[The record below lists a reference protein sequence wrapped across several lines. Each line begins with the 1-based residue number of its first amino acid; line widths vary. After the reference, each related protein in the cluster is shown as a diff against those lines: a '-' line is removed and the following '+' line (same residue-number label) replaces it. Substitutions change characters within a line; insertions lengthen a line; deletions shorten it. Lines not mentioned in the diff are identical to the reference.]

1 MADLLTNAFF
11 IILTALIYLYLAF
24 FTLINLSH
32 AARSFYIKI
41 TGKLSS
47 LVNKNQNIVKIIV
60 FFKSKILFF
69 IGKALRIMFNLLLA
83 VSYNIFNFD
92 SLLIKNDSV
101 LISEP
106 VNITSL
112 ALRKLYTENIQAII
126 VFTCLAIVIFY
137 FILSVF

>member
-1 MADLLTNAFF
+1 
-11 IILTALIYLYLAF
+11 
-24 FTLINLSH
+24 
-32 AARSFYIKI
+32 
-41 TGKLSS
+41 
-47 LVNKNQNIVKIIV
+47 
-60 FFKSKILFF
+60 FFKSTILFF